1 MGKVSSGIRAQRHR
15 PVRPRPQRLRPA
27 DGEGHQLE
35 SGDCR
40 PGLVGQHQAGT
51 GPRGVV
57 WANSGHA
64 PADGDA
70 VAELARRPG
79 GRGRITGC
87 AVPSP
92 QTASPAISRPGA
104 DGPGIRAAA
113 GADVLLA
120 GVLAWVM
127 LSCLVLAPLP
137 PVCVVSRACASAPAA
152 GDTAALLRDYAARPQ
167 AQPRAPSGSQPGVLV
182 MIMVNWWRRGTKNDH
197 DHGRP
202 GRSLGSLVGDP
213 GWFHDRG
220 RSWSAANQN

>member
-1 MGKVSSGIRAQRHR
+1 MGKVSSGTRAQRHR
-15 PVRPRPQRLRPA
+15 AGRPRPQRLRPA
-27 DGEGHQLE
+27 DGEGLQLE
-35 SGDCR
+35 SGGGR

-64 PADGDA
+64 PAGGDA
-70 VAELARRPG
+70 VTELARRPG
-79 GRGRITGC
+79 GRGQITGC

-137 PVCVVSRACASAPAA
+137 PVCVASRACASAPAA
-152 GDTAALLRDYAARPQ
+152 GDTAALLRDYAARSQTQPVRPPTARPQ
-167 AQPRAPSGSQPGVLV
+167 TQPSPPARSPGPVRQRQPQPQTQPRAPAPASPA
-182 MIMVNWWRRGTKNDH
+182 
-197 DHGRP
+197 P
-202 GRSLGSLVGDP
+202 
-213 GWFHDRG
+213 
-220 RSWSAANQN
+220 WS